1 MYKNKILAAIPIFN
15 ETDVCNVIQR
25 VNNFHLDV
33 LVIDDGSTNDI
44 HKDLVNL
51 GSIHI
56 LTHSRNLGYGKTIID
71 AFTFAIKNEYDYL
84 LTIDGDGQ
92 HEPQEISLFL
102 KEIPFYDC
110 DILSGS
116 RYYFSTKIKNEFPQ
130 ERYLIN
136 KEITGIINRITGFNV
151 TDAFCG
157 FKAYKVEKL
166 KLMHLTEHGYGMP
179 LQLWIQACKSG
190 LRVREI
196 PVKLIYK
203 DLLKQFKGT
212 LKNPVTRL
220 NYYKN
225 IIEKEITSTVQNDI
239 EIRKTRKCYYNT

>member
-1 MYKNKILAAIPIFN
+1 MSENKILVAIPVFN
-15 ETDVCNVIQR
+15 EADARNIIQR
-25 VNNFHLDV
+25 VNNFHQDV
-33 LVIDDGSTNDI
+33 LVVDDGSTNGL
-44 HKDLVNL
+44 HKELINL
-51 GSIHI
+51 GNIHVI
-56 LTHSRNLGYGKTIID
+56 THPRNLGYGKTIID
-71 AFTFAIKNEYDYL
+71 AFTFAIENGYDYL
-84 LTIDGDGQ
+84 LTIDSDGQ
-92 HEPQEISLFL
+92 HEPEEILLFL

-136 KEITGIINRITGFNV
+136 KEIAGIINSITGFDV

-166 KLMHLTEHGYGMP
+166 QLMHLTEHGYGMP
-179 LQLWIQACKSG
+179 LQLWIQAWKSG
-190 LRVREI
+190 LRVREV

-203 DLLKQFKGT
+203 DLSKQFKGV
-212 LKNPVTRL
+212 LKNPVKRL

-225 IIEKEITSTVQNDI
+225 IIEKEVADTLQKDI
-239 EIRKTRKCYYNT
+239 SVLKTKKKAIL